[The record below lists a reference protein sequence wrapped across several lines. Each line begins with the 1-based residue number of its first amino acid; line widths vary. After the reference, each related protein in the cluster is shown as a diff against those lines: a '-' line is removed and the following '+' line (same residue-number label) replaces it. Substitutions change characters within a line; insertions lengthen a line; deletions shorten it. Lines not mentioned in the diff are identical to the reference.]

1 MPAVYLSY
9 FESWVS
15 FSKKISGHLNILS
28 VVRDSTQAGTA
39 KQESMY
45 FVLRI

>member
-9 FESWVS
+9 FESWVL
-15 FSKKISGHLNILS
+15 FRKKLSGNLHILS
-28 VVRDSTQAGTA
+28 VVRDSIQTGTA

-45 FVLRI
+45 IVLRI

>member
-1 MPAVYLSY
+1 MPAVCLSY
-9 FESWVS
+9 FESW
-15 FSKKISGHLNILS
+15 FHIGKNIWSLAYFY

-45 FVLRI
+45 FVLRM

>member
-1 MPAVYLSY
+1 MPAVYLGY
-9 FESWVS
+9 FVSWVS
-15 FSKKISGHLNILS
+15 FREKISGHLHILY